1 MANGFMVPA
10 GGGGGRGN
18 VGAYIE
24 TITIFY
30 THIADTSDGSDRN
43 SIKVLTEEGVSNEYF
58 RHDGGTIYEDSYVKV
73 DYRGDH
79 TYPYM
84 YFYWKVDLYVMT
96 MNMGKKNDRR
106 PILYSAGTT
115 TTVDPPHDG
124 VSEGFAIF
132 EIA

>member
-1 MANGFMVPA
+1 MLP

-30 THIADTSDGSDRN
+30 ASVEGGVGRN
-43 SIKVLTEEGVSNEYF
+43 SIKILTEEGVSDEYF
-58 RHDGGTIYEDSYVKV
+58 RHDGGTIYEDEYVKV

-96 MNMGKKNDRR
+96 MNMSKRNERR
-106 PILYSAGTT
+106 PILQSAGTT

-124 VSEGFAIF
+124 LSEGFAIF
-132 EIA
+132 EVV